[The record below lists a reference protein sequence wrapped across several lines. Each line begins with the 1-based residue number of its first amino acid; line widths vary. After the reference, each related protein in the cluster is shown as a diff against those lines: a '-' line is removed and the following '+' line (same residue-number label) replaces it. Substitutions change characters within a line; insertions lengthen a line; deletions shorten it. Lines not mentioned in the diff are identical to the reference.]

1 MAGELL
7 CPDCGGVVGATETT
21 DAGPPCTCFTS
32 DSSSD
37 TAVDMPSPAG
47 EKPPAKLCVICGKD
61 VTGHRRLK
69 DSRGYICYSCAKEE
83 QKRERG
89 GRVRCHSCGKL
100 VPEEAL
106 NEYEGTRICNKC
118 NAERIKMQK
127 QEIKRI
133 GIVGA
138 HDRHEKRNLY
148 ILLGIAAFLFLV
160 IILNR
165 LGVLPHLF

>member
-21 DAGPPCTCFTS
+21 DAGPPCTCFAS
-32 DSSSD
+32 DSSD
-37 TAVDMPSPAG
+37 TAVDMPSPAN
-47 EKPPAKLCVICGKD
+47 EVRAPKICVVCGKD

-89 GRVRCHSCGKL
+89 GRVRCRSCAKL
-100 VPEEAL
+100 VPEDAL
-106 NEYEGTRICNKC
+106 NEYEGTKICNKC
-118 NAERIKMQK
+118 YAERLKLQK

-133 GIVGA
+133 GLAGA
-138 HDRHEKRNLY
+138 HDRHEKRRLY
-148 ILLGIAAFLFLV
+148 AMLAVAGFLLLIILLNKVGL
-160 IILNR
+160 
-165 LGVLPHLF
+165 LPHWF